1 MECSGKKIWS
11 HPVALMYR
19 ARRGM
24 GFLEVVARQQE
35 GTMFA

>member
-1 MECSGKKIWS
+1 MILSLQ
-11 HPVALMYR
+11 VALICR
-19 ARRGM
+19 ARRGV

>member
-1 MECSGKKIWS
+1 MIFSGQ
-11 HPVALMYR
+11 VALIPR
-19 ARRGM
+19 ARRGV